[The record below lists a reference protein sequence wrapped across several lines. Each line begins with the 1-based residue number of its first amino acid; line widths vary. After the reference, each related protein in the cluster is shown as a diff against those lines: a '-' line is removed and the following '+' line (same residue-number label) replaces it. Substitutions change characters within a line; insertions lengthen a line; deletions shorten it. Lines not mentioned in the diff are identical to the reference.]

1 MLMNKK
7 RSRDNKEKEKRSK
20 EKSRDNIMKLK
31 EQGQSSV
38 MNTSH
43 MLGSVGTV
51 GRNSKLNQSVDKRS

>member
-7 RSRDNKEKEKRSK
+7 RSKDNKDKEKRSK
-20 EKSRDNIMKLK
+20 EKSRDNIIKLK
-31 EQGQSSV
+31 ESV

-43 MLGSVGTV
+43 MLGSVGNV